1 LKTVV
6 ALSSWIQARIMEVE
20 KKTEEWKTIDR
31 VGKRKR
37 KASSTAATENTLVLE
52 QPDDVED
59 MDVADET
66 TTQHQQE
73 DMPYAKPSFG
83 KAKITSKMKKELRRI
98 PVPPQR
104 LTPLRNH
111 WKELLNPLVEHMQLQ
126 VRMNTKRRCVEMR
139 ISQHTEDP
147 GALQKGADF
156 MRAFMLGFEV
166 QDAIALLRLNDLF
179 LDSFEIKDVKR
190 LQGNHLARAIG
201 RIAGQ
206 QGKTK
211 NAIENSTRTRIVLAD
226 SKIHIMGSFANAKS
240 ARNAICS
247 LIMGSEPGKVY
258 NRLKTVS
265 RRLSERL

>member
-1 LKTVV
+1 
-6 ALSSWIQARIMEVE
+6 MEVE
-20 KKTEEWKTIDR
+20 SEWKTQKSAVKNAEKR
-31 VGKRKR
+31 GKKR
-37 KASSTAATENTLVLE
+37 RPSTAASTAMETDKEIVLE
-52 QPDDVED
+52 QPEVVESMEVGDDMITD
-59 MDVADET
+59 AQSDDGL
-66 TTQHQQE
+66 
-73 DMPYAKPSFG
+73 PYAKPQFG
-83 KAKITSKMKKELRRI
+83 KAKITGKMKKELRRI

-104 LTPLRNH
+104 LTPLRNN
-111 WKELLNPLVEHMQLQ
+111 WKTLLNPLVEHMQLQ
-126 VRMNTKRRCVEMR
+126 VRMNTKRRCVEIR
-139 ISQHTEDP
+139 ISKKTEDS

-179 LDSFEIKDVKR
+179 LDSFEVKDVKR
-190 LQGNHLARAIG
+190 LTGHHLARAIG

-206 QGKTK
+206 AGKTK

>member
-1 LKTVV
+1 
-6 ALSSWIQARIMEVE
+6 MEVE
-20 KKTEEWKTIDR
+20 KKSEEWKTIDR
-31 VGKRKR
+31 VSKRKR
-37 KASSTAATENTLVLE
+37 RASSTAATENTLVLE
-52 QPDDVED
+52 QPEDDEE
-59 MDVADET
+59 MDVAEQAT
-66 TTQHQQE
+66 EQQE
-73 DMPYAKPSFG
+73 GDMPYAKPSFG
-83 KAKITSKMKKELRRI
+83 KAKITEKMKKELRRI

-104 LTPLRNH
+104 LTPLRNQ

-126 VRMNTKRRCVEMR
+126 VRMNTKRRCVEIR
-139 ISQHTEDP
+139 ISKHTEDP

-156 MRAFMLGFEV
+156 MRAFMLGFETT
-166 QDAIALLRLNDLF
+166 DAIALLRLNDLF